1 MYCRLSFAN
10 LVMIGLIFPVL
21 PEILICWLSNYFVQ
35 TSWRVHRTTCTLHSL
50 TSDIFVII
58 ISRIWTFSCVTFS
71 KLWKPYF
78 ARIESLLQWTWKS
91 TLYVCTD
98 GLQTLRQAGYRIT
111 ILLWWSSLRMSWIQW
126 TPLTE
131 YVRASLKLRL
141 FMILVFVCNFPSQS
155 TYFFFHIDHFVVR
168 CSQYSLRQRWK
179 LWFHEIFKWLFIEQ
193 NPVQFGSCCYVL

>member
-1 MYCRLSFAN
+1 MYCTSLFPN
-10 LVMIGLIFPVL
+10 LVMIGLIFPFL
-21 PEILICWLSNYFVQ
+21 PEILIGWLSNYFVQ
-35 TSWRVHRTTCTLHSL
+35 TSWRVHSTTCTVHSL
-50 TSDIFVII
+50 ISDIFIII

-111 ILLWWSSLRMSWIQW
+111 ILLWWTSLRMSRIQW

-141 FMILVFVCNFPSQS
+141 FMILVFVCKNVPESDVHNVRS
-155 TYFFFHIDHFVVR
+155 MKFF
-168 CSQYSLRQRWK
+168 S
-179 LWFHEIFKWLFIEQ
+179 
-193 NPVQFGSCCYVL
+193 